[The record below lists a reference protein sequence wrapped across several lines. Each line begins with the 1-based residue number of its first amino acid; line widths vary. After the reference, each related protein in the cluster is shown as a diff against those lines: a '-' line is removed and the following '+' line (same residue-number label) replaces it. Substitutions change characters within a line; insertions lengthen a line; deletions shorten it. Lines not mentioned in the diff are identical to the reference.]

1 MITFYHDTEQDFGI
15 KVDVQACRQ
24 VVSEFIRI
32 EQQYGVSATYNVVGK
47 IYQEQPE
54 LIDQIA
60 RGGHEIAFHSFRHTY
75 DPESY
80 SSEIA
85 LCRQLSSAVKGYRS
99 PRSQWNA
106 VTLRALWENEFL
118 WNAENDP
125 SREPYFIHYGLVR
138 LPVAT
143 CDWDIHIN
151 RITEEQWCQ
160 LFADLMNERRY
171 FGFGT
176 HDCVVSLKPELR
188 LKAYEKVI
196 QIAQQNKA
204 LIVNFSEAAD
214 FFRKAALAKSSK
226 LGAKDWYHAINR
238 FQQKHPP
245 RPGTRMKQIE
255 ISDFRFE
262 IRNRQRDAYIKSFG
276 KYVPEPV
283 RKIVRKLPYFKSM

>member
-1 MITFYHDTEQDFGI
+1 
-15 KVDVQACRQ
+15 
-24 VVSEFIRI
+24 
-32 EQQYGVSATYNVVGK
+32 
-47 IYQEQPE
+47 
-54 LIDQIA
+54 
-60 RGGHEIAFHSFRHTY
+60 
-75 DPESY
+75 
-80 SSEIA
+80 
-85 LCRQLSSAVKGYRS
+85 
-99 PRSQWNA
+99 
-106 VTLRALWENEFL
+106 
-118 WNAENDP
+118 
-125 SREPYFIHYGLVR
+125 
-138 LPVAT
+138 
-143 CDWDIHIN
+143 
-151 RITEEQWCQ
+151 
-160 LFADLMNERRY
+160 MNERRY

-188 LKAYEKVI
+188 LKAYERVI

-245 RPGTRMKQIE
+245 RPGTRMKQVE

-276 KYVPEPV
+276 KYVPAPV